1 MKTQYNL
8 PCRFAAALVA
18 LLLLLTVACA
28 SQTAN
33 QGEVLLPSSESEQE
47 PTESSPAEPAE
58 ESQEEPETPA
68 SETEESTQAA
78 PAAVASTAPVI
89 IEPSPRVP
97 APDGLEE
104 LHSLNIKG
112 RTYHQVK
119 KVEDQAALCAALDAL
134 VPEEQAAPD
143 TKQPPIAGFLM
154 LRDGLKTSY
163 IITDTQVYSSGDN
176 AEVYQSD
183 MKLRESLQTLAD
195 GYNKS
200 YPQGIPQWLAY
211 MSTGRITK
219 ARFWGKSKDL
229 SKDASFVTTDAQELR
244 RIARLL
250 KIMAVDPAKTSTETV
265 LNPTTS
271 GDGISLRLTFDSGVE
286 YLLYGVNGGAEVV
299 LSSSDM
305 GYDIMYTLLPPEQ
318 LDKLIALAE
327 DFSGCIPTPE
337 NPMTAKPVIYLYPEK
352 PTEVLVQLAFAGEL
366 TYTYPAYNGGW
377 QVTAYPDGRLVNK
390 ADSTE
395 HFYLFWE
402 GNSATDWR
410 FDEGFCVPGTETE
423 AFLREKL
430 AYMGLTPRE
439 YNDFLVYWVPEM
451 QQNPYNLITFATQ
464 QYEQLAPLT
473 VSPAPDSALRVHMVY
488 KAVDAPVAIREQQFT
503 PFVRKG
509 FTMVEWGGSRAGV
522 QTPADK
528 PNLS

>member
-28 SQTAN
+28 NRAQEQEALPPKSSEAELAPSESQPQSA
-33 QGEVLLPSSESEQE
+33 EEPAPSSSVDPKAQ
-47 PTESSPAEPAE
+47 SP
-58 ESQEEPETPA
+58 Q
-68 SETEESTQAA
+68 
-78 PAAVASTAPVI
+78 AAVASTAPGI
-89 IEPSPRVP
+89 SPGEAAIQELPETARPSK
-97 APDGLEE
+97 LEE
-104 LHSLNIKG
+104 LHSLNVKG
-112 RTYHQVK
+112 RTYHQVE

-200 YPQGIPQWLAY
+200 YPQAIPQWLAY

-366 TYTYPAYNGGW
+366 TYTYPAYRGGW

-430 AYMGLTPRE
+430 AYVGLTPRE